1 MRCVSVALVDA
12 FLVVFGDMRNVDG
25 RKAQGGLVWSRRT
38 KPKDYSAKQVPDN
51 VGNIPVEEFT
61 L

>member
-1 MRCVSVALVDA
+1 M
-12 FLVVFGDMRNVDG
+12 GNMDG

-38 KPKDYSAKQVPDN
+38 KPKDCSAKQVPDN